1 MILISGGLG
10 QLGQELARAAALRR
24 IPATALSRA
33 QLDITNSSE
42 VASALS
48 YIRPAIVVNAAAYT
62 KVDLAETNV
71 EEARWINEIGPAVL
85 ASACAAARVPVIHLS
100 TDYVFD
106 GTKEGPYR
114 EPDPVSPI
122 NVYGR
127 TKAAGEQAVRSVLDR
142 HVIVRTSWVYSE
154 FGSNFLK
161 TMLRLAN
168 VRDELRVVA
177 DQRGAPTSAREIAD
191 AILDIA
197 PRLVRGDNVCGTY
210 HFTSSG
216 VTTWHGFASRI
227 VAVQAAATGRNPPVS
242 PIATADY
249 PTAARRPSNSQLD
262 CSLFAEVFGIG
273 GRHWTEG
280 VDATTKTLLASA
292 QRIDDVA

>member
-1 MILISGGLG
+1 VILISGGLG

-33 QLDITNSSE
+33 QLDIANSSD
-42 VASALS
+42 VSSALS

-62 KVDLAETNV
+62 KVDLAETNI
-71 EEARWINEIGPAVL
+71 EEARRVNEIGPAVL

-106 GTKEGPYR
+106 GTKEDPYR
-114 EPDPVSPI
+114 EADPVCPI

-127 TKAAGEQAVRSVLDR
+127 TKAAGEQAVRSALDR
-142 HVIVRTSWVYSE
+142 HVILRTSWVYSE

-161 TMLRLAN
+161 TMLHLAK

-177 DQRGAPTSAREIAD
+177 DQRGAPTSSREVAD
-191 AILDIA
+191 VILDIA
-197 PRLVRGDNVCGTY
+197 PRLVRGDNVWGTY
-210 HFTSSG
+210 HFTSGG

-227 VAVQAAATGRNPPVS
+227 VAVQAALTGRSPPVS
-242 PIATADY
+242 PIATVDY

-262 CSLFAEVFGIG
+262 CSLFAEVFAIG
-273 GRHWTEG
+273 RRHWTAG
-280 VDATTKTLLASA
+280 VDATTKALLASA